1 MDITIGE
8 RLRQFSAGFGGPSSL
23 AARLGISP
31 QQLNDYLSGRRIPGN
46 KMQARLR
53 DLGCD
58 TIWLITGQ
66 TRDDLDKAA
75 DSFFIRKA
83 RELLR
88 EEFAMIDAL
97 KEAGFDTEKKVR
109 DLIRTSRAVM
119 LAAEEMGGYNTQK
132 KGRKK

>member
-1 MDITIGE
+1 
-8 RLRQFSAGFGGPSSL
+8 
-23 AARLGISP
+23 
-31 QQLNDYLSGRRIPGN
+31 
-46 KMQARLR
+46 MQARLR